1 MVVWGRAST
10 LGAYVGRRQFEF
22 YFVFRDVVDI
32 VYVVTGAVASPEF
45 VGFVGHDPDVLG

>member
-1 MVVWGRAST
+1 MFCCQLSRR
-10 LGAYVGRRQFEF
+10 YVLLYRQFEF